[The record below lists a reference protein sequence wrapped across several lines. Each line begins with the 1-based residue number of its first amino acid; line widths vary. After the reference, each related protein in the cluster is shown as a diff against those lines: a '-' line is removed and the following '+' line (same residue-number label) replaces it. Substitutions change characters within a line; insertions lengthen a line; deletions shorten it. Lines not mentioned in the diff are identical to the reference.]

1 MRRALGPSVGLSL
14 GLLLSAAPATA
25 QQITVETLD
34 PESQPQ
40 IILLPERPEVFSLS
54 EDLGVVTSEVAA
66 RVVTGQG
73 ALLRGLDRL
82 NGEVVD
88 ITLKNGFSV
97 AFGDLRVDLAECRH
111 PEDNPTGEGYAFL
124 TIYDGIEAVD
134 PLFQGWMVASSPAL
148 NALDHPRFDLW
159 VMRCDTTSSTE

>member
-1 MRRALGPSVGLSL
+1 MIRSLSVALLFASGMAS
-14 GLLLSAAPATA
+14 A

-34 PESQPQ
+34 PGSAPQ
-40 IILLPERPEVFSLS
+40 IVVVPPQAEVFSLTD
-54 EDLGVVTSEVAA
+54 DLGVVTTEVASP
-66 RVVTGQG
+66 VLKGQG

-88 ITLKNGFSV
+88 IELQNGFSV

-111 PEDNPTGEGYAFL
+111 PEDNATGEGYAYL

-159 VMRCDTTSSTE
+159 VMRCETTSSTEEDNG